1 MTEPPLDAGTLL
13 AAYAIVSTS
22 RAPGRDRICAAL
34 LAARDALSPDPA
46 PEYPETEI
54 GPHRAETG
62 QA

>member
-46 PEYPETEI
+46 PE
-54 GPHRAETG
+54 
-62 QA
+62 